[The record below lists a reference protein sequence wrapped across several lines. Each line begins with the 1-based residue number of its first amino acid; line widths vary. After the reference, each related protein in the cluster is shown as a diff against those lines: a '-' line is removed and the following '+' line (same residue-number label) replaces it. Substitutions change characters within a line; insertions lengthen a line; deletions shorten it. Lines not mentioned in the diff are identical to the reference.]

1 MVSRIKD
8 DEKAKRILEK
18 VALESEHGLVF
29 NAYIGGELDSVVT
42 CLNENR
48 PTDLQMI
55 ELIKSLCLTLS
66 DLADGHPEL
75 YCVALREL
83 PQTELLDI

>member
-42 CLNENR
+42 CLNENN
-48 PTDLQMI
+48 TTKAQMI
-55 ELIKSLCLTLS
+55 ELIKALCLTLS
-66 DLADGHPEL
+66 DLTEQHPDL
-75 YCVALREL
+75 IGAVLREL